1 MNTKK
6 DAKDLCR
13 RLEQLTINIDRLSD
27 ALSALSL
34 EAQNIWLELD
44 RLQAE
49 QPTESGSTPAQ
60 SAESPDKAERKK
72 SA

>member
-1 MNTKK
+1 MSTR
-6 DAKDLCR
+6 KDLCK

-49 QPTESGSTPAQ
+49 QPSGSAPAQ
-60 SAESPDKAERKK
+60 SAESPDKAAKVT
-72 SA
+72 A

>member
-49 QPTESGSTPAQ
+49 QTESGSTPAQ
-60 SAESPDKAERKK
+60 GAESPEEAARIT
-72 SA
+72 A

>member
-1 MNTKK
+1 MNEKK
-6 DAKDLCR
+6 DVKDLCR
-13 RLEQLTINIDRLSD
+13 RLEQLTINIDRLGD
-27 ALSALSL
+27 AISALSL

-60 SAESPDKAERKK
+60 SAESPDEAERKK

>member
-1 MNTKK
+1 MSTR
-6 DAKDLCR
+6 KDLCK

-44 RLQAE
+44 RLQGE
-49 QPTESGSTPAQ
+49 QPSGSTPAQ
-60 SAESPDKAERKK
+60 SAESPDEAERRK

>member
-1 MNTKK
+1 MNYNR
-6 DAKDLCR
+6 DLCR

-49 QPTESGSTPAQ
+49 QPETESGITPAR
-60 SAESPDKAERKK
+60 SPDKAERQKG
-72 SA
+72 SQP